1 MTNSV
6 RRQIGLKAP
15 VGGIVG
21 GGGPQELSA
30 AARKSS
36 DMACEI
42 IDRLQTTKEA
52 HIAFPLDT
60 VLYVEREDMTR
71 RRQRREGI

>member
-1 MTNSV
+1 M
-6 RRQIGLKAP
+6 RGQIGLKAP

-21 GGGPQELSA
+21 GEGPQELSA
-30 AARKSS
+30 AARNSS
-36 DMACEI
+36 DMACGI
-42 IDRLQTTKEA
+42 IDRLQTTEEA

-60 VLYVEREDMTR
+60 VLYAEREDMTR